1 MDEILRLECARQTR
15 RLWLPIQPFKKL
27 LSWSHWE
34 TGNDQDELVDDEDP
48 GMFMILPHNLGRM
61 AF

>member
-1 MDEILRLECARQTR
+1 MDEILHLGCARQTG

-27 LSWSHWE
+27 FSWSQWE

-48 GMFMILPHNLGRM
+48 GMSMILPHNIKKT